1 MCIWSLTPQLEILR
15 SESRH
20 LYSLHV
26 HYNLLNHLK
35 FSFHPNSKSVFARLG
50 RVLRVF
56 FLPMS
61 GFGWTISSSSQL
73 LLLLLL
79 LKGECTLRVSLSE
92 RSLKLPPSESESFT
106 ISHIISFPINIFRKV
121 FSELTLSPGF
131 SMLLVVR
138 KTSPYYCDDIDM

>member
-1 MCIWSLTPQLEILR
+1 MCIWNLTPQLETLR

-50 RVLRVF
+50 RALRVF

-61 GFGWTISSSSQL
+61 GYGWTISSTSLL

-79 LKGECTLRVSLSE
+79 LKGECTSRVSE

-106 ISHIISFPINIFRKV
+106 ISLIISFPINIFREV